1 MKMKMK
7 KFIPLFLVICSNL
20 FSQQNEIK
28 SIHLFDL
35 PKEFTEKQY
44 LNKLEKLNSFFI
56 EAGFGKNYSL
66 YKVEDTEITL
76 KYKYFLVS
84 TYKSIEDYNNKHI
97 ISDDYNKFMDDFKKE
112 YSELI
117 ESEIYR
123 KVILVN

>member
-1 MKMKMK
+1 MK
-7 KFIPLFLVICSNL
+7 KITLLLLLVISTTV
-20 FSQQNEIK
+20 FSQDSEMK

-44 LNKLEKLNSFFI
+44 LDKIEKLNSFFI

-66 YKVEDTEITL
+66 YKVEDTEIRI

-84 TYKSIEDYNNKHI
+84 TYKSIEDYNKKHI
-97 ISDDYNKFMDDFKKE
+97 ISEDYNKFMDDFKKE

-123 KVILVN
+123 KVILIN

>member
-1 MKMKMK
+1 MK
-7 KFIPLFLVICSNL
+7 KITLLLLLVISTTV
-20 FSQQNEIK
+20 FSQDSEMK

-44 LNKLEKLNSFFI
+44 LDKIEKLNSFFI
-56 EAGFGKNYSL
+56 EEKKKKNYSL
-66 YKVEDTEITL
+66 YKVEDTEIRI

-84 TYKSIEDYNNKHI
+84 TYKSIEDYNKKHI
-97 ISDDYNKFMDDFKKE
+97 ISEDYNKFMDDFKKE

-123 KVILVN
+123 KVILIN

>member
-1 MKMKMK
+1 MK
-7 KFIPLFLVICSNL
+7 KITLLLLLVISSTV
-20 FSQQNEIK
+20 FSQDSEMK

-44 LNKLEKLNSFFI
+44 LDKIEKLNSFFI

-66 YKVEDTEITL
+66 YKVEDTEIRI

-84 TYKSIEDYNNKHI
+84 TYKSIEDYNKKHI
-97 ISDDYNKFMDDFKKE
+97 ISEDYNKFMDDFKKE

-123 KVILVN
+123 KVILIN

>member
-1 MKMKMK
+1 MK
-7 KFIPLFLVICSNL
+7 KITLLLLLVISTTV
-20 FSQQNEIK
+20 FSQDSEMK

-44 LNKLEKLNSFFI
+44 LDKIEKLNSFFI

-66 YKVEDTEITL
+66 YKVEDTEIRI

-84 TYKSIEDYNNKHI
+84 TYKSIEDYNKKHI
-97 ISDDYNKFMDDFKKE
+97 ISENYNKFMDDFKKE

-123 KVILVN
+123 KVILIN

>member
-1 MKMKMK
+1 MK
-7 KFIPLFLVICSNL
+7 KITLLLLLVIYTTV
-20 FSQQNEIK
+20 FSQDSEMK

-44 LNKLEKLNSFFI
+44 LDKIEKLNSFFI

-66 YKVEDTEITL
+66 YKVEDTEIRI

-84 TYKSIEDYNNKHI
+84 TYKSIEDYNKKHI
-97 ISDDYNKFMDDFKKE
+97 ISEDYNKFMDDFKKE

-123 KVILVN
+123 KVILIN

>member
-1 MKMKMK
+1 
-7 KFIPLFLVICSNL
+7 
-20 FSQQNEIK
+20 
-28 SIHLFDL
+28 
-35 PKEFTEKQY
+35 
-44 LNKLEKLNSFFI
+44 
-56 EAGFGKNYSL
+56 
-66 YKVEDTEITL
+66 
-76 KYKYFLVS
+76 VS

>member
-1 MKMKMK
+1 MK
-7 KFIPLFLVICSNL
+7 KFIPLFLIICTNL
-20 FSQQNEIK
+20 FSQQSELK

-44 LNKLEKLNSFFI
+44 IDKIEKLNSFFI
-56 EAGFGKNYSL
+56 DAGFGKNYFL
-66 YKVEDTEITL
+66 YKTEDTEVKM

-84 TYKSIEDYNNKHI
+84 TYKSIDDYNKKHI
-97 ISDDYNKFMDDFKKE
+97 ISDDYNKFMDDFSKE

-123 KVILVN
+123 KVILIN